1 MTALCTVLTNW
12 SGCCP
17 LDLLLDDDDD
27 DDDSAVLL
35 CNSDLLLLLPDNDT
49 AVDDDCV
56 NFVADELLL
65 PLLLLP
71 FVFLIFL
78 NRSKCN
84 SPLRDE
90 DAGRDDDDDV
100 AVVVVEDVGANVV
113 VV

>member
-17 LDLLLDDDDD
+17 LDLLFD

-90 DAGRDDDDDV
+90 DAGRDDDDDDV

>member
-27 DDDSAVLL
+27 DDDDDSAVLL

-49 AVDDDCV
+49 AAGDDCV
-56 NFVADELLL
+56 NFVVRELLL

-71 FVFLIFL
+71 LVFLIFL

-90 DAGRDDDDDV
+90 DAGRDDDDDD
-100 AVVVVEDVGANVV
+100 VVEDVGANVV